1 MVGMDAERPSQ
12 ILYSALREQGYD
24 VFASLPDNWLV
35 ELLRC
40 IDADPQVRHI
50 PVTHEAE
57 AVGICVGAR
66 AGGRRAAAVIQNSGL
81 LDLGAALT
89 SLAIW
94 YGIPFLFL
102 VSYRGDFGE
111 DRPYQVTQGQ
121 ATEGVLRAYGL
132 RYRVVDDP
140 AELRRRVREAHLLA
154 EAAEQPVVLLFT
166 RRALLGDD
174 PEDR

>member
-1 MVGMDAERPSQ
+1 MRPSA
-12 ILYSALREQGYD
+12 ILYKALRDHGYD

-35 ELLRC
+35 ELLNC
-40 IDADPQVRHI
+40 IDADAAARHI

-89 SLAIW
+89 SLALW

-121 ATEGVLRAYGL
+121 ATEGVLRAYGI

-140 AELRRRVREAHLLA
+140 EELRRRVHEAHLLA
-154 EAAEQPVVLLFT
+154 EAAEQPVALLFT
-166 RRALLGDD
+166 RRALLGEESRE
-174 PEDR
+174 PE